1 MIINKNYFSE
11 LTKGKTSLVV
21 VFWFWFVFISIA
33 IEVFFEIIFME
44 NNYTS
49 DENYTEIFLYF
60 LILIYSIFIFTIV
73 FRTSNNYK
81 GSKLWSFLSKL
92 LVSLNLLSSIS
103 FFIEINKLHFFE
115 DYEIEKEIESFK
127 EKLPI
132 EIDMNSTLVDI
143 YKIDKS
149 IHYKYQLN
157 KVYLEDENL
166 KKKFKKEIQDSL
178 CEDQSSL
185 DLLKKEYILNYQYIN
200 ENKEDILNITT
211 DKKICGESINDLEIL
226 KDVLKKEGII

>member
-11 LTKGKTSLVV
+11 LIEGKISLVI
-21 VFWFWFVFISIA
+21 VFWFWFVFVSIF
-33 IEVFFEIIFME
+33 IEVFFEITFME
-44 NNYTS
+44 HNYINNK
-49 DENYTEIFLYF
+49 NYTELFLYL
-60 LILIYSIFIFTIV
+60 LILIYSIFIFLII

-92 LVSLNLLSSIS
+92 LVSLNLLSTIS
-103 FFIEINKLHFFE
+103 FFIEINKFYFFE
-115 DYEIEKEIESFK
+115 DYEIEKEIEIFR

-132 EIDMNSTLVDI
+132 EVNMNSTLIDI

-185 DLLKKEYILNYQYIN
+185 DLLKKEYILNYQYLN
-200 ENKEDILNITT
+200 EKKENILEITT

>member
-1 MIINKNYFSE
+1 M
-11 LTKGKTSLVV
+11 
-21 VFWFWFVFISIA
+21 
-33 IEVFFEIIFME
+33 VFFVKTIGEFKFTF
-44 NNYTS
+44 NN
-49 DENYTEIFLYF
+49 
-60 LILIYSIFIFTIV
+60 
-73 FRTSNNYK
+73 K
-81 GSKLWSFLSKL
+81 
-92 LVSLNLLSSIS
+92 
-103 FFIEINKLHFFE
+103 FFIEINKFYFFE
-115 DYEIEKEIESFK
+115 DYEIEKEIEIFR

-132 EIDMNSTLVDI
+132 EVNMNSTLIDI

-185 DLLKKEYILNYQYIN
+185 DLLKKEYILNYQYLN
-200 ENKEDILNITT
+200 EKKENILEITT

>member
-1 MIINKNYFSE
+1 MIIDKNYFSE
-11 LTKGKTSLVV
+11 LLKGQTSLVI
-21 VFWFWFVFISIA
+21 VFWFWFIFISIA

-44 NNYTS
+44 HNYLNNKNYTQL
-49 DENYTEIFLYF
+49 FLYL
-60 LILIYSIFIFTIV
+60 LILIYSVFIFLIV

-92 LVSLNLLSSIS
+92 IVSLNLLSTMSY
-103 FFIEINKLHFFE
+103 FIEINKFYFFE
-115 DYEIEKEIESFK
+115 DYEIKQEIESFR

-132 EIDMNSTLVDI
+132 EIDMNSTLIDI

-149 IHYKYQLN
+149 IYYKYQLN
-157 KVYLEDENL
+157 KVYFEDENL
-166 KKKFKKEIQDSL
+166 KRKFKKEIQNSL

-185 DLLKKEYILNYQYIN
+185 NLIKKEYVLNYQYLN
-200 ENKEDILNITT
+200 EKKENILDITT